1 MPLFEIAI
9 IQKANKKELDD
20 GAAPEKLL
28 MTPKYVMAKDPQTA
42 GLIALTGE
50 GAPVGLDLNRAE
62 VLVRPF
68 A

>member
-20 GAAPEKLL
+20 GAAPEKLI
-28 MTPKYVMAKDPQTA
+28 MPPKYVMAKDPQTA
-42 GLIALTGE
+42 GLIALTGAD
-50 GAPVGLDLNRAE
+50 APKDVDLNRAE